1 MANNSG
7 EFMKGVFVGGLF
19 GSLAALLF
27 APQSGKETREEI
39 SKRSDEVL
47 SKSRDEYERA
57 LEKAKDSYE
66 RAIKQL
72 HTLEDSIK
80 ESVNEVEGNI
90 KDVTEKGKSAV
101 KEKKNHLNEAVKA
114 GVETYKEEKA
124 KSKKS

>member
-1 MANNSG
+1 MANSTG

-27 APQSGKETREEI
+27 APQSGKETRKEI
-39 SKRSDEVL
+39 SKKSDEVL

-66 RAIKQL
+66 KAIKQL
-72 HTLEDSIK
+72 QSLEGSIK
-80 ESVNEVEGNI
+80 DSVSEVESNI
-90 KDVTEKGKSAV
+90 KEATEKGKSAV

-114 GVETYKEEKA
+114 GVETYKDEKA